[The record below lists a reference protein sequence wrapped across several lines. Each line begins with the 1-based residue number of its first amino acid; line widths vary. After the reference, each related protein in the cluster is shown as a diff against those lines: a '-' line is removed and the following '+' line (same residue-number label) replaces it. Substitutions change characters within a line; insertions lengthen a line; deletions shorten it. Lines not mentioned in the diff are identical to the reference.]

1 MRLKLITMIA
11 LISHM
16 DALSKEAARV
26 MLEVLTRMGEEIEAA
41 IETIEVLSDE
51 ELLRSIE
58 EGLEDIKRGAVLSL
72 EEFLEKHGY
81 K

>member
-16 DALSKEAARV
+16 GALSKEAARV
-26 MLEVLTRMGEEIEAA
+26 MLEVLTRMDEEIEAA

-58 EGLEDIKRGAVLSL
+58 EGLEDIKRGDVLSL
-72 EEFLEKHGY
+72 EEFLEKHEY

>member
-16 DALSKEAARV
+16 GALSEEAARV

-41 IETIEVLSDE
+41 IETIKVLSDE

-58 EGLEDIKRGAVLSL
+58 EGLEDIKRGDVLPL